1 MSDKVILSIDQ
12 GTTSSRA
19 VVLSQSGQA
28 LSIAQKELTQ
38 HYPESGWVEHDP
50 VDIWQDTLSMCRQ
63 ALQRVP
69 NVEIVGI
76 GITNQRETTILG
88 TGIKG
93 KIFTLPLSGRIA
105 VQQIFMTP

>member
-28 LSIAQKELTQ
+28 LSIAQKELHSIT
-38 HYPESGWVEHDP
+38 PSP
-50 VDIWQDTLSMCRQ
+50 VGSSMTSDIWQDTLSMCRQ

-69 NVEIVGI
+69 NVKIVGV
-76 GITNQRETTILG
+76 GITNQRGTTILEPAYG
-88 TGIKG
+88 ENY
-93 KIFTLPLSGRIA
+93 LPPLSGRIA
-105 VQQIFMTP
+105 EQQIFMTP

>member
-50 VDIWQDTLSMCRQ
+50 MEIWQRTQ
-63 ALQRVP
+63 EVVVGALH
-69 NVEIVGI
+69 G
-76 GITNQRETTILG
+76 
-88 TGIKG
+88 
-93 KIFTLPLSGRIA
+93 A
-105 VQQIFMTP
+105 QIEPS